1 MSGDFLAYL
10 HDLFADFGPVTSRR
24 MFGGH
29 GLYASTDGRDD
40 VFFALVIDDA
50 LYLKVDAQTQ
60 TRFEAAGSA
69 PFVYTKQQEPITLS
83 YWSVPDEAMDSPQA
97 MRPWAQLAYEAALR
111 KAAAKPKRKPRSTTG
126 KRKP

>member
-1 MSGDFLAYL
+1 MSEDFIAYL
-10 HDLFADFGPVTSRR
+10 QDLFADFGPVTSRR

-29 GLYASTDGRDD
+29 GLYRDG
-40 VFFALVIDDA
+40 VFFALVLDDA

-60 TRFEAAGSA
+60 ARFEDVGSA

-97 MRPWAQLAYEAALR
+97 MRPWAQLAYDAALR
-111 KAAAKPKRKPRSTTG
+111 KAATTPKRKSRASTS
-126 KRKP
+126 KPKH

>member
-1 MSGDFLAYL
+1 MSEDFIAYL
-10 HDLFADFGPVTSRR
+10 QELFADFGVVTVRR

-29 GLYASTDGRDD
+29 GLYRDG
-40 VFFALVIDDA
+40 VFFALVLDDA

-60 TRFEAAGSA
+60 AQFEAAGSA

-83 YWSVPDEAMDSPQA
+83 YWSVPDEALDSPQA

-111 KAAAKPKRKPRSTTG
+111 KAASPPKRKPRARAG

>member
-1 MSGDFLAYL
+1 MSEDFIAYL
-10 HDLFADFGPVTSRR
+10 QELFADFGVVTVRR

-29 GLYASTDGRDD
+29 GLYRDG
-40 VFFALVIDDA
+40 VFFALVLDDA

-60 TRFEAAGSA
+60 AQFEAAGSA
-69 PFVYTKQQEPITLS
+69 PFVYTKQLEPITLS
-83 YWSVPDEAMDSPQA
+83 YWSVPDEALDSPQA

-111 KAAAKPKRKPRSTTG
+111 KAASPPKRKPRARAG

>member
-1 MSGDFLAYL
+1 MSGDFIAYL
-10 HDLFADFGPVTSRR
+10 QDLFAGFGAVTVRR

-29 GLYASTDGRDD
+29 GLYASIDGSDA

-60 TRFEAAGSA
+60 ARFEAADSA

-97 MRPWAQLAYEAALR
+97 MRPWARLAYEAALR
-111 KAAAKPKRKPRSTTG
+111 KAASPPKRKPRARAG

>member
-1 MSGDFLAYL
+1 MSGDFIAYL
-10 HDLFADFGPVTSRR
+10 QDLFADFGAVTVRR
-24 MFGGH
+24 MFGGY
-29 GLYASTDGRDD
+29 GLYASVDGSDA
-40 VFFALVIDDA
+40 VFFALVLDDA

-60 TRFEAAGSA
+60 ARFEAAGSA

-111 KAAAKPKRKPRSTTG
+111 KAGSSPKRKPRERTS

>member
-1 MSGDFLAYL
+1 MSEDFIAYL
-10 HDLFADFGPVTSRR
+10 HDLFAGFGAVTVRR

-29 GLYASTDGRDD
+29 GLYVSVDGSDD
-40 VFFALVIDDA
+40 VFFALVIDDG

-60 TRFEAAGSA
+60 ARFEAAGSA

-111 KAAAKPKRKPRSTTG
+111 KAARKPKRKPRPTAG
-126 KRKP
+126 KRRH

>member
-1 MSGDFLAYL
+1 MSGDFIAYL
-10 HDLFADFGPVTSRR
+10 HDLFADFGPVTTRR

-29 GLYASTDGRDD
+29 GLYACIDGSDG
-40 VFFALVIDDA
+40 VFFALVIEDA

-60 TRFEAAGSA
+60 ARFEAAGSA

-111 KAAAKPKRKPRSTTG
+111 KAATTPKRKPRPTAG
-126 KRKP
+126 KRKH